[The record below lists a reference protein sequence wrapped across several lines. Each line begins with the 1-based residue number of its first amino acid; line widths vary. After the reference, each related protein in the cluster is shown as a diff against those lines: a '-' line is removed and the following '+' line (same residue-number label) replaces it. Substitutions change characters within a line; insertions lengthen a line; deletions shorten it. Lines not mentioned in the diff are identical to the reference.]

1 MAWSTKSYIIRTSK
15 AGDWHYVLSNDGEW
29 TINFELEDEPEERAN
44 ACLAISLAT
53 SAARCCMD
61 ITANDVVIGHIQ
73 SLESDSALY
82 SSSTVAGVWRFLEY
96 TIEPGT
102 LKKGSNS
109 IKFTT
114 TITEEWKG
122 AMWDT
127 ILLEWE

>member
-1 MAWSTKSYIIRTSK
+1 
-15 AGDWHYVLSNDGEW
+15 
-29 TINFELEDEPEERAN
+29 
-44 ACLAISLAT
+44 
-53 SAARCCMD
+53 MD

-109 IKFTT
+109 IKSTT
-114 TITEEWKG
+114 TITEE
-122 AMWDT
+122 
-127 ILLEWE
+127 